1 MLSNLK
7 FNAYRQKIPNLIF
20 FNTMA
25 RAMYD
30 YTKAVLS
37 KVSFD
42 VNLFCKELEKALK
55 RLLPHEIEELRI
67 WVNQLIAEK
76 PQLGQCLIYLK

>member
-1 MLSNLK
+1 M
-7 FNAYRQKIPNLIF
+7 F
-20 FNTMA
+20 
-25 RAMYD
+25 D

-42 VNLFCKELEKALK
+42 VNLFCKELKKALT

-67 WVNQLIAEK
+67 WVNNLITQN
-76 PQLGQCLIYLK
+76 PQLDQCLIYLKA

>member
-1 MLSNLK
+1 
-7 FNAYRQKIPNLIF
+7 
-20 FNTMA
+20 MA
-25 RAMYD
+25 RAMFD

-42 VNLFCKELEKALK
+42 VNLFCKELKKALT

-67 WVNQLIAEK
+67 WVNNLITQN
-76 PQLGQCLIYLK
+76 PQLDQCLILLKS